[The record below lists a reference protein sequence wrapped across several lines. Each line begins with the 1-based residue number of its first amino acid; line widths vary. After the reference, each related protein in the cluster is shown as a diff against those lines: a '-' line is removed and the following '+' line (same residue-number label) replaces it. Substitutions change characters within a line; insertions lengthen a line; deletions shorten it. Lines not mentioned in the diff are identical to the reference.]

1 MSPPNTTAPSRRRSV
16 GALPLALALA
26 LMPLAAAAQQSID
39 KVNGSI
45 TAEAG
50 QQYGDLETVNGSIR
64 IHENARVRD
73 AETVNGS
80 IKVAASAHTGALETV
95 NGSIRLEETVT
106 VDGSMETVNGSIFVG
121 RQGRVSGDVETVNGA
136 IGLVDADVGG
146 GIETVT
152 GDLTVGAGSHVR
164 GGIHYEKP
172 SPSLIRINTKR
183 RPPRVIIGPNAVV
196 EGALRFEREV
206 TLYVHTSARTGPI
219 SGATAVRY
227 DTDRAPAE

>member
-1 MSPPNTTAPSRRRSV
+1 MTHQHPTAPFRRRAV

-26 LMPLAAAAQQSID
+26 LMPLAAGAQQSID

-64 IHENARVRD
+64 IHENAQVRD

-80 IKVAASAHTGALETV
+80 IKVAASARTGDLSTVNGGIRLEEMVTVDGGLETV
-95 NGSIRLEETVT
+95 NG
-106 VDGSMETVNGSIFVG
+106 GIFVG
-121 RQGRVSGDVETVNGA
+121 RQGKVSGNIETVNGA
-136 IGLVDADVGG
+136 IGLVDADIDGD
-146 GIETVT
+146 IETVT
-152 GDLTVGAGSHVR
+152 GDLTVGAGSYVR

-172 SPSLIRINTKR
+172 NTGWIDIKVKR

-196 EGALRFEREV
+196 DGPLRFEREV
-206 TLYVHTSARTGPI
+206 TLYVHTTARTGPVT
-219 SGATAVRY
+219 GATAISY
-227 DTDRAPAE
+227 DSDRAPSE